1 MNEQDK
7 TLLQILLAEHTIVQQ
22 SVWRLLGASE
32 RAVTFAIG
40 IMVAALA
47 YGLNGKIE
55 LLITFL
61 PIIVLGAVLFWID
74 FFTEILSMAGYELFL
89 EEAINEVVGHNIVVW
104 ELLVGKRRRSRWARF
119 GLYLII
125 IGSVVFTGVESYAT
139 MQHRSRIF
147 QSSVLAV
154 IGILVLASIIMA
166 VVMSRSYE
174 SSHAIAKSQ
183 WIAWR
188 TTRAEE
194 DLPRRDDGQSR
205 FPSG

>member
-1 MNEQDK
+1 MNEQDR

-22 SVWRLLGASE
+22 SVWRLLSAGE
-32 RAVTFAIG
+32 RAITFAVA

-61 PIIVLGAVLFWID
+61 PIIVLGAILFWID

-89 EEAINEVVGHNIVVW
+89 EEAINELVGHNVVVW

-125 IGSVVFTGVESYAT
+125 IGSVAFTGVESYFT
-139 MQHRSRIF
+139 MQHRSRAF
-147 QSSVLAV
+147 EGSVLAV
-154 IGILVLASIIMA
+154 IGILVLASIVMA
-166 VVMSRSYE
+166 VVMSRSYK

-183 WIAWR
+183 WTAWR
-188 TTRAEE
+188 TKPTEE
-194 DLPRRDDGQSR
+194 MP
-205 FPSG
+205 PEV